1 LVSGVSYR
9 QDALRSAGEGTHLF
23 RFVCEPTNQHD
34 SEAVA
39 IYCASEHIG
48 YVSAKIAPRYGEAVR
63 RIEAG
68 GAELWVHGSI
78 EVNELGLLARIDC
91 PWPEDI

>member
-1 LVSGVSYR
+1 L
-9 QDALRSAGEGTHLF
+9 AGEGAQLF
-23 RFVCEPTNQHD
+23 RLVCEPTNPHD

-39 IYCASEHIG
+39 VYCAEQHIG

-63 RIEAG
+63 RISSA
-68 GAELWVHGSI
+68 GAELWVHGAI
-78 EVNELGLLARIDC
+78 EGGDRGLLARIDC